1 MFHFL
6 PAENEP
12 PPKKRKKTEPR
23 KIRDFQIKEKCI
35 YFASL
40 PVGREILS
48 LSFGLRTN

>member
-1 MFHFL
+1 MFHFYQQKM
-6 PAENEP
+6 NP